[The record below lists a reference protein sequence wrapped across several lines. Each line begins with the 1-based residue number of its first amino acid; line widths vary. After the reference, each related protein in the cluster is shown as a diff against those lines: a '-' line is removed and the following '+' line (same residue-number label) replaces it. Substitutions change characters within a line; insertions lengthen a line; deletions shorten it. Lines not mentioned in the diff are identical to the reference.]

1 VKDRPVGE
9 TGLGG
14 RKKREWRRLGYG
26 FIGGLGFVFMLSFF
40 RVSLMAL
47 YIVCVCGH
55 LFIGRKNCLLPQL
68 HGPTFLF

>member
-1 VKDRPVGE
+1 
-9 TGLGG
+9 
-14 RKKREWRRLGYG
+14 
-26 FIGGLGFVFMLSFF
+26 MLSFF